1 MNENFISRS
10 LAIHKKI
17 GIRLRVSDDSF
28 ENIKKNKNYFEKNE
42 KSRDNSFTHCPL
54 KSIYVRS
61 SESSLPL
68 VSKEARL
75 QSYPAFLDQ
84 CPLKFP

>member
-1 MNENFISRS
+1 MAPVHERKVNETF
-10 LAIHKKI
+10 AGDTQKI

-61 SESSLPL
+61 SESS
-68 VSKEARL
+68 
-75 QSYPAFLDQ
+75 
-84 CPLKFP
+84 